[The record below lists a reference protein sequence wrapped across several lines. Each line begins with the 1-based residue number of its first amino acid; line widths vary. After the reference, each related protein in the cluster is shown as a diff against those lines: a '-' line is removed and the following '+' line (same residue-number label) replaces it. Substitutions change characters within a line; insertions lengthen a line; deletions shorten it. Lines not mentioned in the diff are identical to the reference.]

1 MLRSSLRIDAALG
14 SVRGRLGTWD
24 VRAVKTVIMAW
35 LALLGLCVAITAPAA
50 TLSTAPV
57 RAGQSPVFATDP
69 ASGEPPGSRDVI
81 RIVVDGRV
89 AVEGVTER
97 DAFAYALMHDD
108 LAVAN
113 AAHPPRKTGIAAAI
127 AAVPEPA
134 GWALMILG
142 FGLLG
147 LVLRRQV
154 RRSNARF
161 DRAIKQA
168 YADIER

>member
-1 MLRSSLRIDAALG
+1 M
-14 SVRGRLGTWD
+14 
-24 VRAVKTVIMAW
+24 
-35 LALLGLCVAITAPAA
+35 LALCAAVASPAA
-50 TLSTAPV
+50 TLSTTPSRSGQPHVFTSDTAPV
-57 RAGQSPVFATDP
+57 
-69 ASGEPPGSRDVI
+69 GSRDGGDAI
-81 RIVVDGRV
+81 RLVVDGHV

-113 AAHPPRKTGIAAAI
+113 AARPPRKTGIAAAI

>member
-1 MLRSSLRIDAALG
+1 M
-14 SVRGRLGTWD
+14 
-24 VRAVKTVIMAW
+24 RAVKTVIMAW
-35 LALLGLCVAITAPAA
+35 LAMLGLCVAMACPAA
-50 TLSTAPV
+50 TLSTTPSRSGHSHVFTADAP
-57 RAGQSPVFATDP
+57 PV
-69 ASGEPPGSRDVI
+69 ELRDGGDAI
-81 RIVVDGRV
+81 RIVVDGHV
-89 AVEGVTER
+89 AVDGVTER

-108 LAVAN
+108 LAAAN
-113 AAHPPRKTGIAAAI
+113 ATRPPRKTGIAAAI

>member
-1 MLRSSLRIDAALG
+1 MGD
-14 SVRGRLGTWD
+14 VGTMD
-24 VRAVKTVIMAW
+24 VRAVKTVIMAL
-35 LALLGLCVAITAPAA
+35 LAVLGLCAAVASPAA
-50 TLSTAPV
+50 TLSTTPTRSGQPHVFVTDAAP
-57 RAGQSPVFATDP
+57 
-69 ASGEPPGSRDVI
+69 GESRDGGDAI
-81 RIVVDGRV
+81 RIVVDGHV

-108 LAVAN
+108 LGTAN
-113 AAHPPRKTGIAAAI
+113 ATRPAPKTGIAAAI